1 MQSPGPHLQRFW
13 FYGSRVKPR
22 FLYFSSVA
30 KGLWWISLRNHHLH
44 LFFFLNLWEPGGDRL
59 RSGWGLTVRS
69 SALPQHA
76 PHLPSIPILWHGQFV
91 LPQFYGKVL
100 RRCIFKGAPCLFL
113 WSNEHPSGRAPL
125 KLWSPLWMGMEAQHL
140 RKRTYKVWGDE
151 GSKHTPYQSGQEK
164 GQFEKD
170 TWWRACWWMA
180 GLVDVQIS
188 VKVFFPFCN

>member
-1 MQSPGPHLQRFW
+1 MQNPGPHLQRFW

-30 KGLWWISLRNHHLH
+30 KGLWWISLRNLH
-44 LFFFLNLWEPGGDRL
+44 LFFFFFLNLWAPGSDRL

-91 LPQFYGKVL
+91 FPQFYGKVL

-125 KLWSPLWMGMEAQHL
+125 KLCGHRCGWAWRPNTWGRGHIKYGVMRGVSIPHIRVAK
-140 RKRTYKVWGDE
+140 RKDNLKRIPGE
-151 GSKHTPYQSGQEK
+151 GPADGWL
-164 GQFEKD
+164 D
-170 TWWRACWWMA
+170 
-180 GLVDVQIS
+180 
-188 VKVFFPFCN
+188 